1 MLVGAFNQEKVFLVF
16 SLIWLWKLRRRFV
29 ASSSENIVE
38 NALLKWLQ
46 TVRDTNIDDESVA
59 VTVTAWLSRR
69 TDRRPRRR
77 LQNCWHRTL
86 VATPT
91 PTCRDRQGGRR
102 CVLIQRLKHSA
113 NRDSQVGRWRLL
125 IQDLNIQNAGIQVQ
139 RIEVIGGNSDTC
151 RDIIMCVP
159 RHTPTIPT
167 YTYLFYWGSMPPRF
181 PSLHWHLKAALRD
194 SCYWLG
200 HPIVTTSCLRSSVTS
215 VSSEKTAHFS
225 HSLLTW
231 STLHNRAGSF
241 HAKLIYYPNIHRH
254 DDYCCLLTTRLYCA
268 AFLLRISVQGP
279 SSRSKLA
286 NKVIR
291 GQKSLII

>member
-1 MLVGAFNQEKVFLVF
+1 M
-16 SLIWLWKLRRRFV
+16 S
-29 ASSSENIVE
+29 
-38 NALLKWLQ
+38 
-46 TVRDTNIDDESVA
+46 
-59 VTVTAWLSRR
+59 
-69 TDRRPRRR
+69 
-77 LQNCWHRTL
+77 
-86 VATPT
+86 
-91 PTCRDRQGGRR
+91 
-102 CVLIQRLKHSA
+102 
-113 NRDSQVGRWRLL
+113 
-125 IQDLNIQNAGIQVQ
+125 
-139 RIEVIGGNSDTC
+139 
-151 RDIIMCVP
+151 
-159 RHTPTIPT
+159 
-167 YTYLFYWGSMPPRF
+167 PRF
-181 PSLHWHLKAALRD
+181 PSLRWHLKAALRD

-286 NKVIR
+286 DKVSR
-291 GQKSLII
+291 GQKSLIIYISKTGYFFMWVHSNKNIHRARSSLTQTNFPLAVTVAALGLCTNMRIYCNLICAAVYLSKSSAISPKYSSAPSTPTSTSSPSELCWVTTASLRKYSSLDNMPNFYLDITFLYKCLLSKKWLLYEIKLSMAAR